1 MSFAQQIKSVRE
13 RLGFTQAKASDVLEV
28 SKSAL
33 EKWEAGTKV
42 PLAITQEGA
51 MARLA
56 KHKPK
61 TSA

>member
-1 MSFAQQIKSVRE
+1 MTFAQQIKSIRE
-13 RLGFTQAKASDVLEV
+13 RLGLTQAEASEVLEV

-42 PLAITQEGA
+42 PLAIAREGA

-61 TSA
+61 ASA

>member
-1 MSFAQQIKSVRE
+1 MTFATQLKFTRE
-13 RLGFTQAKASDVLEV
+13 RLGLTQAEASELLEV

-42 PLAITQEGA
+42 PLAIAQEGA

-56 KHKPK
+56 KHKTK
-61 TSA
+61 SA